1 MDIDIETV
9 ETKRQLL
16 AFVRFPHELYRGNR
30 YYVPNLD
37 LDELRILDPNRNPSF
52 GFCRAKYWL
61 ARSKGNV
68 VAEASPQLESNRL
81 IRAFWRYF
89 DFRQRK
95 RRRAFIKEI

>member
-61 ARSKGNV
+61 AIRPIDWLKPLAPTAWKARS
-68 VAEASPQLESNRL
+68 
-81 IRAFWRYF
+81 
-89 DFRQRK
+89 
-95 RRRAFIKEI
+95 